1 MFRARRM
8 MELTEMVDRIETE
21 RERRTDED
29 TALAAMLDEF
39 AADEEATT
47 VLNIAAVLKHL
58 ESGRL
63 DQDRT
68 GVQVLGAEAT
78 SRGEIVLIC
87 PEDPDDVI
95 SELIR
100 GPWNPDQPSAEQVMV
115 LQADE
120 EPSEILRGPWTEPV
134 ETVTLAPGELEA
146 AILEADDESSEILRG
161 PWMADEEATCVY
173 NQEELEALL
182 RGR

>member
-8 MELTEMVDRIETE
+8 MELTEMVERIQTE
-21 RERRTDED
+21 RSQRTDEE
-29 TALAAMLDEF
+29 TALAAMLDGLS
-39 AADEEATT
+39 ADEEATT

-58 ESGRL
+58 EDGRL
-63 DQDRT
+63 DQDHT
-68 GVQVLGAEAT
+68 GVQVLGAETA

-87 PEDPDDVI
+87 PEDPDDSL

-100 GPWNPDQPSAEQVMV
+100 GPWNPDQPAAEQMT
-115 LQADE
+115 LEADE
-120 EPSEILRGPWTEPV
+120 ESSELIRGPWTEPV
-134 ETVTLAPGELEA
+134 EHIALAPGELEA
-146 AILEADDESSEILRG
+146 AILEADEESSEIIPG

-173 NQEELEALL
+173 DQAELEALL